1 MKQMK
6 NFLIIFFLFVSF
18 FVFSKQVNALE
29 YISSTHSITYS
40 EAIAPNSF
48 KDIKVTCKNIGDYS
62 INSLKDGTILGNSS
76 SCHDNEVFYLQ
87 DNMGVNGNNNDED
100 IADGSYCID
109 TSSGDFNPCTDGQ
122 FNILGGVIGN
132 YVSVPIPATY
142 SCSISDIGGC
152 IASSLQYLFIPSDTA
167 INDLTNLSDTIK
179 NKPPIGYITGTLTAL
194 SGISAT
200 GIPSL
205 SFASFT
211 PLNTYIFTPL
221 RAGLIWILWI
231 VFLFLLFKRFSHFEL

>member
-29 YISSTHSITYS
+29 YISSPHSITFTDGVNNNYG
-40 EAIAPNSF
+40 F
-48 KDIKVTCKNIGDYS
+48 RDILIHCDSTSDYD
-62 INSLKDGTILGNSS
+62 INSKKDNITLGNAH
-76 SCHDNEVFYLQ
+76 SCHGGESFYLWQ
-87 DNMGVNGNNNDED
+87 NLNGEYLSDIDNASWCFDTNG
-100 IADGSYCID
+100 
-109 TSSGDFNPCTDGQ
+109 GDFSPCTDGN
-122 FNILGGVIGN
+122 FNTVATLITN
-132 YVSVPIPATY
+132 FVSVPIPATY

-200 GIPSL
+200 GTPSL